1 LVLTIFIFISPFCC
15 FRYRF
20 NSTRG
25 GDFCIFWWF
34 QPGFIYSDASFIFE
48 EVQMVS
54 RRQFLQLGALA
65 AAGLAVP
72 VEWLS
77 SPTLALAFSQSDKLR
92 KFIQPLRGVGG
103 SGIPVAAADSVAQ
116 PWWQPGVTHYTID
129 VNQYEDQLH
138 PDLPHATRLRGFGQN
153 GVFRHLGGI
162 IAAKRGE
169 PVQITFR
176 NNLPPDYIL
185 PVDDTIMGVM
195 GNQTNRVDVHLHGGF
210 VPWISDGGP
219 FAWWDPDGHRGEGFQ
234 SQFLKP
240 VGLANN
246 EAEYYYPNQQSARLM
261 WYHDH
266 TFGMT
271 RTNAY
276 AGIASAYVIYD
287 DYELELVKKHF
298 LPGPLDKRTVY
309 MVFQDKIFV
318 SAEIEDRDPT
328 WSTIMPNSRSG
339 DLWYA
344 HQYETSRWE
353 QGPVGTPPTISA
365 IPEYFGDTM
374 LVNGLVA
381 PTVTLEQRQYRF
393 RLLNACQARFLNPR
407 LVYAKGKAFPDNTEP
422 NLKAPGPGFIQ
433 IGTEGGFLPQPAMV
447 SWPRQTLLTL
457 APAERA
463 DLIVDLR
470 NVPAGSTLIL
480 YSDAPAPYPMGDPLN
495 DYYPGNPSTPRSVP
509 GYAPNTRTLL
519 QIKVVKR
526 VGAADP
532 SITLPAA
539 LHPTDLFMVR
549 QVPGKP
555 TPIPPGVKVRYLTLN
570 EDFDD
575 LGRLIQREGTNES
588 IYINNEGNT
597 TFARNYM
604 DAATEVVP
612 AGTTEVW
619 EVINLTGDT
628 HPIHLHLVN
637 FQVLSRQPFDA
648 ENYAGGKPIYT
659 GPAYAPDL
667 NELGYKETCRMNPGE
682 VTRIL
687 MKFNLPSTPFA
698 VPASTRTGGH
708 EYVWHCHILEHEEHD
723 MMRPL
728 IVT

>member
-1 LVLTIFIFISPFCC
+1 
-15 FRYRF
+15 
-20 NSTRG
+20 
-25 GDFCIFWWF
+25 
-34 QPGFIYSDASFIFE
+34 
-48 EVQMVS
+48 MVT
-54 RRQFLQLGALA
+54 RRQFLQLSALA

-77 SPTLALAFSQSDKLR
+77 SPTSALAFSQSDRLR
-92 KFIQPLRGVGG
+92 KFVQPMRGVGG
-103 SGIPVAAADSVAQ
+103 TGIPVAAPDVT
-116 PWWQPGVTHYTID
+116 PPNPNWWQAGVTHYSID
-129 VNQYEDQLH
+129 VAQYEDQLH
-138 PDLPHATRLRGFGQN
+138 PDLPNPTRLRGFGQN
-153 GVFRHLGGI
+153 GVFKHLGGI
-162 IAAKRGE
+162 IAAQRGA

-176 NNLPPDYIL
+176 NLLPLPHIL
-185 PVDDTIMGVM
+185 PVDRSIMGAEDSNM
-195 GNQTNRVDVHLHGGF
+195 DNRVDVHLHGGF

-219 FAWWDPDGHRGEGFQ
+219 MAWWSPTGVRGVGFQ
-234 SQFLKP
+234 SQVLEP
-240 VGLANN
+240 QGGLPAG
-246 EAEYYYPNQQSARLM
+246 EAEYYYPNQQGARVM

-266 TFGMT
+266 TFGLT
-271 RTNAY
+271 RLNAY

-287 DYELELVKKHF
+287 DYELSLVKQHF

-318 SAEIEDRDPT
+318 SKDIDDRDPT
-328 WSTIMPNSRSG
+328 WSSLMPNSRPG

-344 HQYETSRWE
+344 HQYEEARWDI
-353 QGPVGTPPTISA
+353 GPQGTPPALSC

-393 RLLNACQARFLNPR
+393 RMLNACQARFLNPR
-407 LVYAKGKAFPDNTEP
+407 LVYSKGKTFPNNTEP
-422 NLKAPGPGFIQ
+422 NVKAPGPGFIQ

-447 SWPRQTLLTL
+447 SWPKNILLTL

-480 YSDAPAPYPMGDPLN
+480 YSDAPAPYPMGDDVN
-495 DYYPGNPSTPRSVP
+495 DYYPGNPSTPRSIP

-526 VGAADP
+526 MGAADP

-539 LHPTDLFMVR
+539 LHPTDPFLVR
-549 QVPGKP
+549 QIPGRP
-555 TPIPPGVKVRYLTLN
+555 TPIPPGVKVRYVTLN

-575 LGRLIQREGTNES
+575 LGRLIQRQGTSES
-588 IYINNEGNT
+588 IYTNNQGLT
-597 TFARNYM
+597 TWGRNYM
-604 DAATEVVP
+604 DPATEVIP
-612 AGTTEVW
+612 HGTTEVF

-628 HPIHLHLVN
+628 HPIHFHLVN

-648 ENYAGGKPIYT
+648 ENYAGGKPTYT

-687 MKFNLPSTPFA
+687 MKFNLPSTPFV
-698 VPASTRTGGH
+698 VPDSTRTGGK

-728 IVT
+728 IIT